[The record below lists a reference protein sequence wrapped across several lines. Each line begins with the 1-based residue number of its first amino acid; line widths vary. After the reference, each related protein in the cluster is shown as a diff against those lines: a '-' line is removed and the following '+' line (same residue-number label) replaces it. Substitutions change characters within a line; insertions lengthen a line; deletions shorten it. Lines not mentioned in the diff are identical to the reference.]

1 MANQK
6 RKKDLISRGGF
17 LNQLPPDVFNHL
29 EDNFVGSDRDRLAL
43 TCSVGDK
50 YRGVGGDAV
59 ASLRAAA
66 VVEKQQEVD
75 DCRLARNR
83 VRYRAAIE
91 EYRRCRGLGPPGR
104 GVRSGGRE
112 YGIPPVWLR
121 RFF

>member
-1 MANQK
+1 M
-6 RKKDLISRGGF
+6 
-17 LNQLPPDVFNHL
+17 
-29 EDNFVGSDRDRLAL
+29 
-43 TCSVGDK
+43 
-50 YRGVGGDAV
+50 

-91 EYRRCRGLGPPGR
+91 EYRRCRGLGLPGR
-104 GVRSGGRE
+104 GFRSVGRE

-121 RFF
+121 RFFNGEYQEGLDSTDADEGSSDEESSTGDF